1 MNQISRPGKVKAPGA
16 CKQRRTGAFAVESST
31 GRMTRTHLKTPCMRP
46 EQVANWLGEPRF
58 RAYLETSGG
67 EHEKAVALYNWNAKI
82 SAAFLEII
90 YHLEVLF
97 RNSIDRQF
105 EATDPDAPLT
115 ILKPHPWLCD
125 PAVLTVESREKV
137 NEAIGRLQRERKP
150 PTRDRVVASLS
161 FGFWQALF
169 SGVYEGLWRT
179 TLSGAFP
186 HGTGR
191 RREVARL
198 SGPILHFRNR
208 IAHHEAIFSSDL
220 QARYG
225 QILALAEIIDP
236 EAARYI
242 EEISRVEKL
251 LLEMP

>member
-1 MNQISRPGKVKAPGA
+1 MPQA
-16 CKQRRTGAFAVESST
+16 
-31 GRMTRTHLKTPCMRP
+31 HLKDPCMRP
-46 EQVANWLGEPRF
+46 EQVTNWLGEARF
-58 RAYLETSGG
+58 RAYLEASAG
-67 EHEKAVALYNWNAKI
+67 EHERAVALYNWNAKI

-90 YHLEVLF
+90 SHLEVLF

-105 EATDPDAPLT
+105 DATDPDIPLT
-115 ILKPHPWLCD
+115 ILSPEPWLCD
-125 PAVLTVESREKV
+125 PTLLTVESRERV
-137 NEAIGRLQRERKP
+137 NEAISRLQRERKP

-169 SGVYEGLWRT
+169 SGVYEDLWRT
-179 TLSGAFP
+179 RLSSAFP

-220 QARYG
+220 RARHR
-225 QILALAEIIDP
+225 QISTLAGIIDP